1 MLLEVYMKAG
11 ESRATEASRL
21 LNAQAVNLEAL
32 NVSLNSCSRFKSSL
46 TIFSFRRSSLKCQ
59 LVGPSIWYRRSFH
72 GHSGDHYTRYT
83 KVKS

>member
-21 LNAQAVNLEAL
+21 LNAQAVNLDAL
-32 NVSLNSCSRFKSSL
+32 DVSVDSCYHIKTSL
-46 TIFSFRRSSLKCQ
+46 TICSFRRSSLKCQ
-59 LVGPSIWYRRSFH
+59 PAGLSIWYLHSSH
-72 GHSGDHYTRYT
+72 GHSGDRYTRFT